1 MEKDIIK
8 TNILL
13 TGAPGVGKTTVI
25 KRILHE
31 AEHRHPVG
39 FYTEEIREEGT
50 RKGFS
55 LVSTTGAK
63 AVLAHEKIKN
73 RFAVGKYGVDV
84 AGFERFLAAVP
95 FHDEKT
101 ECPVVI
107 DEIGRMECFSN
118 IFTDLVVK
126 LLSSE
131 RVVIAT
137 VALKGDGLIESV
149 KKRPDCD
156 VIEVTREN
164 RDRLPRDILDNIIA
178 RQGR

>member
-1 MEKDIIK
+1 MEEDRVK
-8 TNILL
+8 TNILI

-25 KRILHE
+25 GRILE
-31 AEHRHPVG
+31 AAESLHPVG
-39 FYTEEIREEGT
+39 FYTEEIREGGART
-50 RKGFS
+50 GFS
-55 LVSTTGAK
+55 LVSTAGK
-63 AVLAHEKIKN
+63 RAVLAHEKIQG

-95 FHDEKT
+95 FRDGEP

-107 DEIGRMECFSN
+107 DEIGRMECFSK
-118 IFTDLVVK
+118 IFTDLVAE
-126 LLSSE
+126 LLSSD
-131 RVVIAT
+131 RTVIAT

-164 RDRLPRDILDNIIA
+164 RDSLPRDILERVLA
-178 RQGR
+178 RYW